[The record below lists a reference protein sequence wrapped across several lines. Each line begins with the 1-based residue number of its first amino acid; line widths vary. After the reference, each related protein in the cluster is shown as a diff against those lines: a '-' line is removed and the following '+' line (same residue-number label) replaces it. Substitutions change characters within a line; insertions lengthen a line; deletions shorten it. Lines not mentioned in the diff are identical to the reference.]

1 MPPPEEQIRRQLVSQ
16 WVHKAGQDLRAA
28 ETLLAEEP
36 PLLYPSC
43 FHSQQAAE
51 KYLKAF
57 LVHNQVDFPKT
68 HDIQELLDLAEPIN
82 SALADSLQSV
92 IVLTEYAV
100 EVRYPGGLFE
110 PDSDEAKAALA
121 LGEKVRDAV
130 VRALRL
136 T

>member
-1 MPPPEEQIRRQLVSQ
+1 MPPPEEQIRRELVSQ

-100 EVRYPGGLFE
+100 EVRYPGV
-110 PDSDEAKAALA
+110 SA
-121 LGEKVRDAV
+121 EKTDASE
-130 VRALRL
+130 ALRTAKRL
-136 T
+136 RAFARASFGLHP